1 MDRKKNKTTGLII
14 IDYYFFLSTQLKI
27 FNFIS
32 SIHPINN
39 LIKMYNVF
47 NIITSIYNHFYFI
60 SCESF
65 FYIFPNSF
73 EG

>member
-14 IDYYFFLSTQLKI
+14 IDYYFFLSTQLKF

-39 LIKMYNVF
+39 LIKMNNVF
-47 NIITSIYNHFYFI
+47 NIISSIYNHFYFI
-60 SCESF
+60 SFESF
-65 FYIFPNSF
+65 FYIFHNSF